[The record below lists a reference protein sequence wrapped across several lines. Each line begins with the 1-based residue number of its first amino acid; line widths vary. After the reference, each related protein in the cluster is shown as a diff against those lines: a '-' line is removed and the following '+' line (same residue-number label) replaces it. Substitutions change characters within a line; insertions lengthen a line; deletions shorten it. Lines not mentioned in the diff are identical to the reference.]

1 MAVTLVQGVTSASA
15 GENSTAETKCYF
27 YVDKHQLHPFCPSP
41 PSFDDLYSLRLRK
54 DMNSKVCDMWRWAG
68 ELVEKF

>member
-27 YVDKHQLHPFCPSP
+27 YVNKQLHPFCTSP
-41 PSFDDLYSLRLRK
+41 PSFDDLYSLRLCK
-54 DMNSKVCDMWRWAG
+54 DMNSKVCDM
-68 ELVEKF
+68 

>member
-27 YVDKHQLHPFCPSP
+27 YVVDKHQLHPFCTSP
-41 PSFDDLYSLRLRK
+41 PSCDDLYSLRLRK
-54 DMNSKVCDMWRWAG
+54 YMNSKVCD
-68 ELVEKF
+68 L

>member
-27 YVDKHQLHPFCPSP
+27 YVPSVPPHPALMIFI
-41 PSFDDLYSLRLRK
+41 
-54 DMNSKVCDMWRWAG
+54 VCDY
-68 ELVEKF
+68 VKT